1 MTRSSPAWLV
11 CAVLLSLQA
20 CAVYTTD
27 DRQPRTTQRM
37 PAPAPVPTPQEPARA
52 EPVPPP
58 VVRREAPVQQPS
70 APAVLALLDRADQ
83 QYAARDM
90 DAAAGS
96 LERALRIEPRNPRLW
111 HRLATVRLDQG
122 QLDQAIQLAAKS
134 NSLAGY
140 DRGLQMRNW
149 RLIASARY
157 AKGDV
162 EGARAAEARAEALR

>member
-1 MTRSSPAWLV
+1 MTRPVSAGLLLL
-11 CAVLLSLQA
+11 VLLLQA
-20 CAVYTTD
+20 CAVNTSSERY
-27 DRQPRTTQRM
+27 PRTPQRAPL
-37 PAPAPVPTPQEPARA
+37 PAPTRPELPRA
-52 EPVPPP
+52 EPAPPPP

-83 QYAARDM
+83 QYAARDL

-111 HRLATVRLDQG
+111 HRLAAVRLDQG

-140 DRGLQMRNW
+140 DRGLQARNW
-149 RLIASARY
+149 RLIASAHY
-157 AKGDV
+157 AKGDAD
-162 EGARAAEARAEALR
+162 GARAAEAHAEALR